1 MASASPRIA
10 EARSRAASVKRA
22 IVLIAVAGFLA
33 VFVLARASHPG
44 GTGSSTAAQSQSQTQ
59 SPQTVLVPVT
69 GENDD
74 GATLGFNFG
83 SGSIAPSQPQSTAPS
98 VQTHTS

>member
-1 MASASPRIA
+1 MASVSPRIA

-22 IVLIAVAGFLA
+22 IILMVVAGFLA
-33 VFVLARASHPG
+33 LFVLARASHPG
-44 GTGSSTAAQSQSQTQ
+44 GTGGSTAAKSQAQA
-59 SPQTVLVPVT
+59 PRTVLVPVT
-69 GENDD
+69 GESDD
-74 GATLGFNFG
+74 GGTLGFNFG

>member
-33 VFVLARASHPG
+33 VFTLARASHPG
-44 GTGSSTAAQSQSQTQ
+44 GTGSTAAVQSQTQ
-59 SPQTVLVPVT
+59 SPATTLVPVT

-74 GATLGFNFG
+74 GATFGFNFG